1 MQKKSSFIARHCT
14 VFMSKLS
21 ELCAVQA
28 VKRFLNLGP
37 WVCSQTTLYENWSK
51 ALTHAL
57 FFGQKL
63 PNLVI
68 VEWYSILWSKHIQF

>member
-1 MQKKSSFIARHCT
+1 
-14 VFMSKLS
+14 MSELF
-21 ELCAVQA
+21 ELCAVRA
-28 VKRFLNLGP
+28 VKRFKKRGIDRNLNWGP
-37 WVCSQTTLYENWSK
+37 WICSQTTLYENWSK

-57 FFGQKL
+57 FFGLKL